1 MRIETR
7 REGRVHLWMA
17 PAYIALWVALFPISS
32 MHWFLPAGLR
42 LATLWLLPRRWW
54 WAMAVCEAVAIMLVA
69 LVRGT
74 FTDPFALLLAATI
87 PWTVYAL
94 IVRTFARPAGPSPTP
109 DSMMRFLLCGIAA
122 SVCTAGVLVLVNKL
136 DDGVLPQPPVAMLY
150 SFAVGDFIGVL
161 VVASLVRTMLGQLGP
176 QRVPWRVVL
185 AEGWVLAPVAV
196 VLALSVLPH
205 SNVPLY
211 PVMLAIFPLFWLSFH
226 YGWRACSVALAL
238 LSAAVHGLGVGTL
251 GSAWPLPQLQ
261 LLIAAS
267 GFAGLSL
274 GVSGDALRTQG
285 KALKNTVDMLSSRTR
300 ALSDTANRL
309 VSQQEEERRRIGAE
323 LHDQLGQ
330 DMTAIATR
338 LRLVERAPDQD
349 AMREGL
355 RSIGTLV
362 TDAHGHLREV
372 IQALHPLVLHR
383 FGLARALAEGPM
395 HELARDHGITYQC
408 MVEGNIECVPPEVA
422 TAIYRIC
429 QEATT
434 NCVRHGCG
442 GRIAIHLSV
451 WQHEAGADVHLRIE
465 DDGGSFGLDKV
476 GLGLQN
482 IQDRAD
488 AIAAEYVF
496 DPRSGYPRHL
506 LDVRVGTE

>member
-1 MRIETR
+1 
-7 REGRVHLWMA
+7 MA
-17 PAYIALWVALFPISS
+17 PAYIALWAGLYLLSS

-42 LATLWLLPRRWW
+42 LAALWLMPRRWW
-54 WAMAVCEAVAIMLVA
+54 WAIALCEAAAIVLVA
-69 LVRGT
+69 LARGT
-74 FTDPFALLLAATI
+74 FTDPVALLLAATV
-87 PWTVYAL
+87 PWCLYAL
-94 IVRTFARPAGPSPTP
+94 IVGTFARSPGPSPTP
-109 DSMMRFLLCGIAA
+109 DTMMRFLLCGIAA
-122 SVCTAGVLVLVNKL
+122 SVVTAGALVLINL
-136 DDGVLPQPPVAMLY
+136 MDDGVLPQPPVAMLY
-150 SFAVGDFIGVL
+150 SFAVGDFIGIL
-161 VVASLVRTMLGQLGP
+161 VVASLARTLLGQLGP
-176 QRVPWRVVL
+176 QRVPWHVVFG
-185 AEGWVLAPVAV
+185 EGWVLAPVLV
-196 VLALSVLPH
+196 VLVLSALPH
-205 SNVPLY
+205 RNVPLY

-226 YGWRACSVALAL
+226 YGWRACSVALGL

-251 GSAWPLPQLQ
+251 GSSWPLPQLQ

-338 LRLVERAPDQD
+338 LRLVERTPDQD
-349 AMREGL
+349 AMRDGL
-355 RSIGTLV
+355 RSIADLV
-362 TDAHGHLREV
+362 GDAHEHLREV

-383 FGLARALAEGPM
+383 FGLARALSEGPM

-408 MVEGNIECVPPEVA
+408 TIEGNVDRVPPEVA
-422 TAIYRIC
+422 TALYRIC

-442 GRIAIHLSV
+442 GRIAVHLAV
-451 WQHEAGADVHLRIE
+451 WEHASAADVHLRIE
-465 DDGGSFGLDKV
+465 DDGGAFDPGNGK

-482 IQDRAD
+482 IHDRAD
-488 AIAAEYVF
+488 AIGAEYVF
-496 DPRSGYPRHL
+496 NPDSGYPRHL
-506 LDVRVGTE
+506 LDVRVPAG